1 MAEDAPKQT
10 VAADADGV
18 HQHGRQEEPLA
29 AADVAPAEQSSVVT
43 QGCTGKIE
51 SLALRARLRQ
61 ELEAIQS
68 GLPVIDNGKPLPN
81 QVLRSALFAISPK
94 VFRRE
99 TKVASIEG
107 IDVFI
112 TRGYRPTQAHLDVW
126 EHCLKLAAEQG
137 TGKRITF
144 TGYAFLKAIGRS
156 TGKSDYVWLKEM
168 LYDLAGCLVRI
179 TDGRRSYFGAL
190 IEGGVIDEKTE
201 DFVIEINPRLAVLF
215 MGGCWTALNQKQRAA
230 LRRQPL
236 AQWLHAFYSTH
247 ACPHRY
253 SVEKIKELCG
263 SEVEEP
269 WKFRQLLRRALEHLS
284 KATGWRCWIDDNDCV
299 VVDKQDT
306 CQKPIGIA
314 GRLEGPKLSTEND

>member
-1 MAEDAPKQT
+1 MSEDAPQQT
-10 VAADADGV
+10 VDTGADDAHQNGCLGSSAAADAVPGD
-18 HQHGRQEEPLA
+18 QQSI
-29 AADVAPAEQSSVVT
+29 ADPE
-43 QGCTGKIE
+43 GCTGKITK
-51 SLALRARLRQ
+51 LALKARIKQ

-68 GLPVIDNGKPLPN
+68 GLPAIDDGKPLPN

-99 TKVASIEG
+99 TKVASIDG
-107 IDVFI
+107 IDVYI

-126 EHCLKLAAEQG
+126 EHCLKLASEQG

-156 TGKSDYVWLKEM
+156 TGRSDYKWLKDM

-179 TDGRRSYFGAL
+179 SDGQRSYFGAL

-247 ACPHRY
+247 ARPHRY
-253 SVEKIKELCG
+253 SVEKIRELCG
-263 SEVEEP
+263 SEVEEL

-284 KATGWRCWIDDNDCV
+284 KTTGWRCYIDKCDCV
-299 VVDKQDT
+299 VVEKQEP
-306 CQKPIGIA
+306 CQTPIGIA
-314 GRLEGPKLSTEND
+314 GMLETPKLSTESD